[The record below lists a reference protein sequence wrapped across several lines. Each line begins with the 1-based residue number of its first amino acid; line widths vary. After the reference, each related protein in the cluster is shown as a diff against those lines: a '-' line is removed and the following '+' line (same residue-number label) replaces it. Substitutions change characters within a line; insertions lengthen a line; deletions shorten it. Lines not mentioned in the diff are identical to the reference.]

1 MTCVDQ
7 VRIHAPGQVSLDNVD
22 LPECGPRDAIV
33 EVHACGICGSDLS
46 YIKLGGLA
54 GPSGEPMP
62 LGHELAGIVK
72 TVGAEVTDV
81 VPGQRVVVH
90 PAEEIGS
97 GADAGGLAN
106 EVFVRNAAKGG
117 RLFPIPD
124 DMPLTIAALAEP
136 VAVGMHAAEQLHVGV
151 DDKVAVFGCG
161 PIGLAAIAS
170 LADRG
175 LTDIVAIDLSETR
188 RRLAKQL
195 GASETIDPAT
205 QKVWRELERIHGT
218 APLMFG
224 HSAATSGFIEAS
236 GSQKVLTDIID
247 RGGAGAHI
255 SVVALHYT
263 PVPVNFLSVLMKELV
278 IRGSIAYPERFSDAI
293 ELLQRRD
300 LSALITDRF
309 PLGEI
314 DAALEVLAG
323 SKECGKVMIEMGP
336 A

>member
-1 MTCVDQ
+1 MTAIDQ
-7 VRIHAPGQVSLDNVD
+7 VRIHAPGQVSLDRVD

-33 EVHACGICGSDLS
+33 EVRACGICGSDLT

-54 GPSGEPMP
+54 GPGGEPMP
-62 LGHELAGIVK
+62 LGHELAGVVK

-90 PAEEIGS
+90 PAEEIGC
-97 GADAGGLAN
+97 GAGEGGLADS
-106 EVFVRNAAKGG
+106 VFVRDAARGG

-136 VAVGMHAAEQLHVGV
+136 VAVGMHAAEQLHVGI

-188 RRLAKQL
+188 RRLAETL
-195 GASETIDPAT
+195 GASVTIDPAT
-205 QKVWRELERIHGT
+205 QKVWRELERVHGT

-247 RGGAGAHI
+247 RAGTGAHI

-278 IRGSIAYPERFSDAI
+278 IRGSINYPERFSDAI
-293 ELLQRRD
+293 ELLKRRD
-300 LSALITDRF
+300 LSVLITDRF
-309 PLGEI
+309 PLTEI
-314 DAALEVLAG
+314 DVALEKLSG
-323 SKECGKVMIEMGP
+323 NKECGKVMIEMGR